1 MKDKFVG
8 YFNTKKVT
16 LYSLGLLVTT
26 LILIPLC
33 IYVFTLPAS
42 TVITAK
48 LPIIGKTE
56 NQIII
61 KGLIL
66 IVVIPFEIYSMY
78 LWSLVIKLILVNK
91 DKKFFVIN
99 HYGILWYNYNIFSK
113 PILIEWKHIKNIC
126 VLNPK
131 NHLFANNYKRAVALQ
146 LTQEFYNNSSFFKRM
161 VYKFN
166 RKLSNG
172 YEININLNFSTCKA
186 DEVLDEIYKYCFK

>member
-99 HYGILWYNYNIFSK
+99 HYGIL
-113 PILIEWKHIKNIC
+113 
-126 VLNPK
+126 
-131 NHLFANNYKRAVALQ
+131 
-146 LTQEFYNNSSFFKRM
+146 
-161 VYKFN
+161 
-166 RKLSNG
+166 
-172 YEININLNFSTCKA
+172 
-186 DEVLDEIYKYCFK
+186 